1 MTGSTAISAR
11 RVAVLKGGRSAER
24 EVSLNSGAQVAGAL
38 REVGHEVTEIDTGDE
53 GFIAVLQAL
62 RPDVAFICLHG
73 RFGED
78 GTVQGLLEL
87 LDTPYVGSGVLASAL
102 ALDKEM
108 SKQVFV
114 SAGLRTPEYLVLR
127 AGEPVDAAAITLE
140 LGPKTVV
147 KPAREGSSVG
157 LHIVHEPGELDAAIE
172 DAFLH
177 DDLLVVERFEPGVE
191 VTVAVVGNRD
201 PEALPTLEIVPVHEF
216 YDYDSKYVAGM
227 SEHIIPA
234 RVSVEARAEAQRLA
248 IEAHKAL
255 GCMGVSRSDTI
266 VTPEGVVYLLET
278 NTIPGMT
285 ATSLVPDAARA
296 AGIGFPELCDRLVS
310 LALEAWA
317 GRRRS

>member
-1 MTGSTAISAR
+1 MTRSTSSIAR

-38 REVGHEVTEIDTGDE
+38 RESGHDVTEIDTGGAD
-53 GFIAVLQAL
+53 FIAVLQEL

-102 ALDKEM
+102 AMDKEM
-108 SKQVFV
+108 SKLVYV
-114 SAGLRTPEYLVLR
+114 AAGLRTPAYLVLR
-127 AGEPVDAAAITLE
+127 AGETVDVGAITAQ

-157 LHIVHEPGELDAAIE
+157 LHIVHEPSELAPAIE
-172 DAFLH
+172 EAFLH
-177 DDLLVVERFEPGVE
+177 DDLLIVERFESGAE
-191 VTVAVVGNRD
+191 VTVAVLGNRD
-201 PEALPTLEIVPVHEF
+201 PRALPTLEVVPVNEF
-216 YDYDSKYVAGM
+216 YDYDSKYTPGM
-227 SEHIIPA
+227 SQHIIPA
-234 RVSVEARAEAQRLA
+234 RVSEEARVEAQRLA
-248 IEAHKAL
+248 VEAHRAL

-266 VTPEGVVYLLET
+266 VTPEGVVHLLET

-296 AGIGFPELCDRLVS
+296 AGISFPELCDTLVS

-317 GRRRS
+317 ARRRF

>member
-1 MTGSTAISAR
+1 MTGR
-11 RVAVLKGGRSAER
+11 RIAVLKGGRSAER
-24 EVSLNSGAQVAGAL
+24 EVSLNSGAQVAVAL
-38 REVGHEVTEIDTGDE
+38 REAGHEVTEIDTGDK
-53 GFIAVLQAL
+53 GFIAGLQAA

-102 ALDKEM
+102 AMDKEM

-114 SAGLRTPEYLVLR
+114 TAGLTTPDYLVLR
-127 AGEPVDAAAITLE
+127 AGEAVDTDALTAR

-157 LHIVHEPGELDAAIE
+157 LHIVHEPSELPAAIA

-177 DDLLVVERFEPGVE
+177 DDLLIVERFEPGVE
-191 VTVAVVGNRD
+191 VTVAVLGNRD
-201 PEALPTLEIVPVHEF
+201 PKALPTLEIVPVHEF
-216 YDYDSKYVAGM
+216 YDYDSKYVPGM

-234 RVSVEARAEAQRLA
+234 RVSEAARVEAQRLA
-248 IEAHKAL
+248 VEAHKAL

-296 AGIGFPELCDRLVS
+296 VGISFPELCDTLVS

-317 GRRRS
+317 ARRRS